1 MLKHLVYKFEALGF
15 LFGIIM
21 ESGRLMSENA
31 TTRAVRAVRQRLRDG
46 GVVNGIFCKTT
57 APEFIECIGHA
68 GFDFCILDM
77 EHSPVGFETLQN
89 LIRAAE
95 VSGVLPIVR
104 TRDACEGS
112 IATPLDLGAAGIQVP
127 QVAERETAEAVV
139 RAARYAPAGQR
150 GVCRFVRAAA
160 FSAMSHTEYFA
171 AANEALVILQLEG
184 THLEAYEEI
193 AKIPGVD
200 ILFIG
205 PYDLS
210 QKLGLNGDIENPR
223 VQAEIRKII
232 AVAKVKGKTVGI
244 FADTLGQARLWEGL
258 GCQYIAYSV
267 DVGLFYNVCRET
279 VQALKGL

>member
-1 MLKHLVYKFEALGF
+1 MADNAWLGK
-15 LFGIIM
+15 
-21 ESGRLMSENA
+21 
-31 TTRAVRAVRQRLRDG
+31 VRQARRLLLG
-46 GVVNGIFCKTT
+46 GGTLNGIFCKITG
-57 APEFIECIGHA
+57 PDFIECFGHA

-77 EHSPVGFETLQN
+77 EHGPSGFETLQH

-95 VSGVLPIVR
+95 VSGVMPFVR
-104 TRDACEGS
+104 TRDALEVS
-112 IATPLDLGAAGIQVP
+112 IAAPLDLGAAGIQVP
-127 QVAERETAEAVV
+127 QVASRDTADSVV
-139 RAARYAPAGQR
+139 RAARFAPTGQR

-160 FSAMSHTEYFA
+160 FSAIGRAEYFA

-184 THLEAYEEI
+184 TCLDAYAEI
-193 AKIPGVD
+193 AKTPGVD

-223 VQAEIRKII
+223 VQEEIRKII
-232 AVAKVKGKTVGI
+232 EVAKANGKTVGI
-244 FADTLGQARLWEGL
+244 FADTLGQARLWKSL

-279 VQALKGL
+279 AQALKGL